1 MKRYDEAFCQ
11 DVFHITRKAVCMEL
25 DGLIEIDDRNGLFFT
40 VMDLSRE
47 FYAQHDPADYDGDNY
62 LEDIEQ
68 FAEKKLEAHF
78 GMDSDGPTMIS

>member
-1 MKRYDEAFCQ
+1 MKKYDEAFCQ
-11 DVFHITRKAVCMEL
+11 DVFHITRKAVDMEL

-47 FYAQHDPADYDGDNY
+47 FYAQHDFADYDGDNY

-68 FAEKKLEAHF
+68 FAEEKLQTYF
-78 GMDSDGPTMIS
+78 GMDSNEPTMTY

>member
-40 VMDLSRE
+40 VMDLSGILCT
-47 FYAQHDPADYDGDNY
+47 A
-62 LEDIEQ
+62 
-68 FAEKKLEAHF
+68 
-78 GMDSDGPTMIS
+78 